1 MRVAVSLV
9 AIAAAGVS
17 GVRWLRVAQREHYLP
32 GSVTRFAIRWWR
44 LGPNALLLTAAVIA
58 WLVTLAGGWLA
69 GLVTAGAVAAG
80 PFGLSLKGRTSKL
93 AWTRRLRT
101 LAAVWAVL
109 TIALAAIDTRVAVT
123 VALLTPLLVDAALGI
138 TLPIERR
145 LGEKF
150 VAEATRR
157 LQQVRP
163 TVVAIT
169 GSYGKT
175 GTKGYVA
182 HLVGSSRTVVASP
195 ASFNNRAGL
204 ARTVNEHLVP
214 GTEVLVAEMGTYGPG
229 EIRDMCRFVP
239 PDIAAITAIGP
250 VHLERMKSEDRIT
263 EAKSEIFERASVA
276 VLNADDHR
284 LAALADRLEATGG
297 KKVGRVGAADL
308 GDLSVPP
315 GAPPTNVAVAVA
327 IARQLGVPDD
337 AIAARLATLPTAAH
351 RLTTST
357 GTSGATIVD
366 DTYNS
371 NPAGAAAALAALTR
385 HATDGGK
392 RVVVT
397 PGMVELGSRQ
407 ADENRAFATAVAESA
422 THLLIVGQTNRRAL
436 QGGAAHGN
444 ITVVLVDTREDA
456 VSWVQDH
463 LGPGDVVLYENDLPD
478 HYP

>member
-239 PDIAAITAIGP
+239 PDIAAITAIEP
-250 VHLERMKSEDRIT
+250 VHLERMKSEDRIA
-263 EAKSEIFERASVA
+263 EAKS
-276 VLNADDHR
+276 
-284 LAALADRLEATGG
+284 
-297 KKVGRVGAADL
+297 
-308 GDLSVPP
+308 
-315 GAPPTNVAVAVA
+315 
-327 IARQLGVPDD
+327 
-337 AIAARLATLPTAAH
+337 
-351 RLTTST
+351 
-357 GTSGATIVD
+357 
-366 DTYNS
+366 
-371 NPAGAAAALAALTR
+371 
-385 HATDGGK
+385 
-392 RVVVT
+392 
-397 PGMVELGSRQ
+397 
-407 ADENRAFATAVAESA
+407 
-422 THLLIVGQTNRRAL
+422 
-436 QGGAAHGN
+436 
-444 ITVVLVDTREDA
+444 
-456 VSWVQDH
+456 
-463 LGPGDVVLYENDLPD
+463 
-478 HYP
+478 